1 MKFQVVADV
10 FEKVEGT
17 TKRLEMTDLLVKLM
31 KQTPSKLIDKVAYL
45 TIGELYPSYV
55 GVELG
60 VAEKLAIRAIAAI
73 TGLPE
78 NNIAAKLK
86 KTGDLGLTVQDLLDK
101 KTQQTLRMRPL
112 TVERTYQTLEKI
124 AHATGSGS
132 QETKIK
138 LLVGLLNDA
147 TPREAKYIL
156 RIVLG
161 KLRLGVADMTLLD
174 ALAIAYGG
182 GKESREAIE
191 RAYNLTSDIGYVAK
205 TLAEKGMK
213 EIEKFSVTFG
223 KPIKPQMAERLAS
236 LDEILEKLGGKAAA
250 DYKYDGL
257 RIQAQIS
264 PSRIDLFSR
273 RQENITDQFPDIVKG
288 LRESIKA
295 KEAIVDGESVP
306 IDPNTGDLL
315 PFQVISQRRGRKH
328 EIDRMVEEVPVAL
341 CLFDALYIDGE
352 DLTLK
357 PYPERRKRLEKI
369 VRKTET
375 IRLSETVVSNKPQK
389 IEAFFNKAV
398 HEGTEGL
405 ILKSVG
411 PESIYEAG
419 KRGWLWIKWK
429 RSYRSEMADT
439 VDLVVVGAFSGRGRR
454 AGTYGAL
461 LMAVYNPDSDR
472 FDTVCKLGSGFTD
485 EDLARLPELFKSL
498 LLTHPHPRVNA
509 LMKPDFWFI
518 PSKVLEVLGD
528 EITLSPL
535 HTCGFG
541 SIRPESGLAIRF
553 PRLVKFRDDRAA
565 EDATTVKEILEMYN
579 TQLKKIEA

>member
-389 IEAFFNKAV
+389 IEAFFNKA
-398 HEGTEGL
+398 
-405 ILKSVG
+405 
-411 PESIYEAG
+411 
-419 KRGWLWIKWK
+419 
-429 RSYRSEMADT
+429 
-439 VDLVVVGAFSGRGRR
+439 
-454 AGTYGAL
+454 
-461 LMAVYNPDSDR
+461 
-472 FDTVCKLGSGFTD
+472 
-485 EDLARLPELFKSL
+485 
-498 LLTHPHPRVNA
+498 
-509 LMKPDFWFI
+509 
-518 PSKVLEVLGD
+518 
-528 EITLSPL
+528 
-535 HTCGFG
+535 
-541 SIRPESGLAIRF
+541 
-553 PRLVKFRDDRAA
+553 
-565 EDATTVKEILEMYN
+565 
-579 TQLKKIEA
+579 

>member
-1 MKFQVVADV
+1 MKLQVLADV

-17 TKRLEMTDLLVKLM
+17 TKRLEMTDLLVNLV
-31 KQTPSKLIDKVAYL
+31 KQTPSRVIDKVAYL
-45 TIGELYPSYV
+45 TIGEIYPPYV

-60 VAEKLAIRAIAAI
+60 VAEKLAIRAIAAV

-78 NNIAAKLK
+78 KNIAAKLK
-86 KTGDLGLTVQDLLDK
+86 KTGDLGLTVRDLLDK

-112 TVERTYQTLEKI
+112 TVETTYQTLEKI

-174 ALAIAYGG
+174 ALANAYGG

-213 EIEKFSVTFG
+213 EIEKSSVTFG

-236 LDEILEKLGGKAAA
+236 LDEILEKLGGEAAA

-257 RIQAQIS
+257 RIQAQVS
-264 PSRIDLFSR
+264 PSSINLFSR

-328 EIDRMVEEVPVAL
+328 EIDKMVEEVPVAL

-357 PYPERRKRLEKI
+357 PYPERRRRLEKI

-398 HEGTEGL
+398 QEGTEGL

-411 PESIYEAG
+411 PKSIYEAG

-461 LMAVYNPDSDR
+461 LMAAYNPDSDR

-498 LLTHPHPRVNA
+498 LLTLPHPRVNA